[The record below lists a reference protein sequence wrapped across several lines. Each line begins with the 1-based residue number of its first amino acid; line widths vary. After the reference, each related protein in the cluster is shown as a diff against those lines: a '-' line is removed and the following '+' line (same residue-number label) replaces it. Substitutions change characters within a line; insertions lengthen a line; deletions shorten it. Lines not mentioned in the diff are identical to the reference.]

1 MITLQEFKRKVKS
14 LTKENGVK
22 CSVTSDRWIIVKLE
36 AEDELLSTLTGKIQE
51 IAGFQNNSDIMT
63 DYFDFVTEVSN
74 KCGGTYPGLLV
85 SKWCN

>member
-1 MITLQEFKRKVKS
+1 
-14 LTKENGVK
+14 
-22 CSVTSDRWIIVKLE
+22 LE
-36 AEDELLSTLTGKIQE
+36 AEGELLSTLTGKIQE